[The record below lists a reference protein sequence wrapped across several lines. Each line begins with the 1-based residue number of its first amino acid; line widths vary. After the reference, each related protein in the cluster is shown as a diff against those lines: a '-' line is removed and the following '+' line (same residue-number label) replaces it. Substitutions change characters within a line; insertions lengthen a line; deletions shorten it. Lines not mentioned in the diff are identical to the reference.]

1 MCYTVLE
8 PLLLNRLELSMGNDD
23 KIIPVVQGETLLSLS
38 NGQHDRVQVGTPA
51 WYAWLES
58 ATRFALRS
66 PFGTFTARKE
76 RAGHQRGEWYWR
88 AYRKRGG
95 KLYRAYLGHSTA
107 LTGAHLHAVAAK
119 LSAQQEEARGEP
131 GSLKTPPLP
140 ERSPVPQRLWFLP
153 VQLTSFVGRE
163 PEIATISDLFLRDDV
178 RLLTL
183 TGPGGVGKTRLALAV
198 AERVQEHFRGGV
210 CFVSLAPITEAEL
223 VLPTI
228 AGTLGV
234 RATQTRSQEERLLS
248 FLRNRELLLL
258 VDNFEQVISAAS
270 RLTPLLLACPSVK
283 LLVTSRAVLHLRGE
297 HVFPVPP
304 LTLPDPNS
312 LAAHTDLPIS
322 SAVTLFCQRAQEAS
336 PDFQLTPQN
345 ALAVAEV

>member
-8 PLLLNRLELSMGNDD
+8 PLLLKRLEMSMGNDD
-23 KIIPVVQGETLLSLS
+23 NIIPVVQGETLLYLS

-51 WYAWLES
+51 WSAWLES
-58 ATRFALRS
+58 ATRFAFRS

-95 KLYRAYLGHSTA
+95 KLYRAYLGHSAA

-119 LSAQQEEARGEP
+119 LSEQQEAARGEP
-131 GSLKTPPLP
+131 APGGTL
-140 ERSPVPQRLWFLP
+140 VPQRFLLPP

-163 PEIATISDLFLRDDV
+163 QEIARVSSLFLREEV

-198 AERVQEHFRGGV
+198 AEGVQEHFRAGV

-234 RATQTRSQEERLLS
+234 KATQTRSQEERLLS
-248 FLRNRELLLL
+248 FLRDRELLLL
-258 VDNFEQVISAAS
+258 LDNFEQVISAAS
-270 RLTPLLLACPSVK
+270 
-283 LLVTSRAVLHLRGE
+283 HL
-297 HVFPVPP
+297 
-304 LTLPDPNS
+304 
-312 LAAHTDLPIS
+312 
-322 SAVTLFCQRAQEAS
+322 SAL
-336 PDFQLTPQN
+336 
-345 ALAVAEV
+345 